1 MKIYIKKPTLFF
13 FGLLLFQVFFMHSQ
27 TFDLIANRFGNL
39 EMKDNMGVSVVDYNG
54 DFALDV
60 FIVGNQK
67 DDSSALETYSRLFRN
82 NNDGTFT
89 DVTLESGLF
98 GLYNT
103 SEPGENTTGGYT
115 GYKMGASWG
124 DYDNDGHPDLFLTNA
139 FKVQLFKNN
148 GNGTFIDIT
157 EIAGFFKSDN
167 CNNTSA
173 AWFDFNNDGN
183 LDIYISDYK
192 SDCGNRLYK
201 NLGDGTFV
209 DVTVSV
215 GLALTNKNTYMAF
228 PFDVNKDGLMDL
240 YVINDFD
247 QTNELYVNKNG
258 NSFVEKGG
266 NYGLDIQLNS
276 MGISTGDYDLDG
288 KYDFLITD
296 VSENVVL
303 KGKKDNT
310 FEIPNKSLIYL
321 KSEWGWNNH
330 FSDFDNDGDEDILI
344 STGYDRGSAVDGR
357 AVNAY
362 YKNSYRNGGLSLT
375 NVTLD
380 LGLTDINITHSSA
393 VFDYDNDGDL
403 DIYFS
408 NLKAASVFYENTLI
422 VGRSSTNSN
431 WLKIKLEGNISNR
444 DAIGAQ
450 IEIDT
455 DYGTQIRYHTG
466 VGLYSQSQ
474 QSVHFG
480 IGSDTSILELRI
492 KWPSGVVDTYS
503 NVAID
508 QYIKAIEG
516 NGYEALSIAPS
527 VKVFGCTDPT
537 SCNFNPIATI
547 NDGSCSYLAA
557 STITGNNSAHYLTEE
572 TYKYSLGAN
581 STIVW
586 QVEGGKLIEGQGTG
600 IIKVYWEVGSKGK
613 ITVVETDTCSTAPI
627 ELSVSLSVAD
637 VSVAGNASIARLW
650 SEVLLS
656 AIRKDFAR
664 PTIHARNLFHTG
676 IAMYD
681 SWAIYDT
688 GTSDTFLLGKAMG
701 SSFTSFSGFT
711 NLGNASE
718 NRSKT
723 LSYAVYRLLKHR
735 FKNSPGAIKS
745 LALFDLLMDQMG
757 YDKNFTS
764 TDYST
769 NDPEAMG
776 NYIAENLINF
786 GFVDGARE
794 VTGYDNGYY
803 QSVNQPLPVD
813 LPGNKTL
820 TYPNRWQPLSLET
833 FIDQSGNLISG
844 STPGFLSPEW
854 GDVTPFALQDSNKQ
868 IFVRDGDSYKV
879 YHAPG
884 IPPFIDITTQTISGD
899 QYKWGFSLVSIWG
912 GHLDS
917 ADGVMLDISPRSLG
931 NIPIENLPSNFID
944 YPEFYNT
951 LEGGDIG
958 TGYAV
963 NPKTNTAYEEQL
975 VPRGDY
981 TRVLAEF
988 WADGPDSETPPG
1000 HWFTL
1005 MNYVSDHAAIEKKFE
1020 GEGTVLSDL
1029 EWDVKSYFLLGGA
1042 MHDAAIASWSIKGWY
1057 DYIRPVSAI
1066 RYMAELGQST
1076 DTSLLNYHIGGLP
1089 LVVGKVEVVKAGDAL
1104 AGASN
1109 EHAGK
1114 IKLYSWK
1121 GHAFIA
1127 NPSTD
1132 AAGTGWILAENWMPY
1147 QRSSFVTPPFAGYIS
1162 GHSTFSR
1169 AAAEVL
1175 TRITG
1180 DAYFPGGM
1188 GEFVAKKDQ
1197 FLVFEKGPSQ
1207 DVILQWATYR
1217 DASDQCS
1224 LSRIWGGIHP
1234 PFDDI
1239 PGRIIGEQIGID
1251 AFEFGKTYFDKSLS
1265 VVDYYTTK
1273 RIVYPNP
1280 TASNVILI
1288 SNTKDTDTIALTT
1301 MLGEEVEIQSKKH
1314 LSANQSTEITVSKSI
1329 PSGVYILTVNKDTYK
1344 IVFI

>member
-1 MKIYIKKPTLFF
+1 MKIYKKNHILFF
-13 FGLLLFQVFFMHSQ
+13 FGLLMFQVFLVQSQ
-27 TFDLIANRFGNL
+27 TFELKTNRFKNL

-54 DFALDV
+54 DFALDI
-60 FIVGNQK
+60 FIVGNKK
-67 DDSSALETYSRLFRN
+67 DDSTALETYSRLFKN

-98 GLYNT
+98 GLYDMYELNANNT
-103 SEPGENTTGGYT
+103 DDTDGYT

-124 DYDNDGHPDLFLTNA
+124 DYNNDGHPDLFLTNA

-148 GNGTFIDIT
+148 GNGTFTDIT
-157 EIAGFFKSDN
+157 EAAGFLKSDN

-201 NLGDGTFV
+201 NLGDSTFI
-209 DVTVSV
+209 DVTASA
-215 GLALTNKNTYMAF
+215 GLDLTNKNTYMAF
-228 PFDVNKDGLMDL
+228 PFDVNEDGLMDL
-240 YVINDFD
+240 YVINDFV

-258 NSFVEKGG
+258 TFFVEKGVD
-266 NYGLDIQLNS
+266 YGLDIQLNS

-288 KYDFLITD
+288 NYDFLITD

-303 KGKKDNT
+303 KGKNDNT
-310 FEIPNKSLIYL
+310 FEIPDKSHIYL

-330 FSDFDNDGDEDILI
+330 FSDFDNDGDEDVLI
-344 STGYDRGSAVDGR
+344 AAGYFKAI
-357 AVNAY
+357 NAY
-362 YKNSYRNGGLSLT
+362 YKNSYRNGGSSMT
-375 NVTLD
+375 NVTLE
-380 LGLTDINITHSSA
+380 LGLTDVNITHSSA

-408 NLKAASVFYENTLI
+408 NLEAVSVFYDNTLMEDQ
-422 VGRSSTNSN
+422 STAN
-431 WLKIKLEGNISNR
+431 WLKIKLEGSISNR
-444 DAIGAQ
+444 DGIGTQ
-450 IEIDT
+450 VEIDT
-455 DYGTQIRYHTG
+455 DYGTQIRYYTG
-466 VGLYSQSQ
+466 VGLYSQNQ

-480 IGSDTSILELRI
+480 IGADTSVLELRI
-492 KWPSGVVDTYS
+492 KWPSGIIDTYS
-503 NVAID
+503 NIAVN
-508 QYIKAIEG
+508 QHIKAIEG
-516 NGYEALSIAPS
+516 NSYEILSISPS
-527 VKVFGCTDPT
+527 VKKVGCMDST
-537 SCNFNPIATI
+537 SCNFNPEAII
-547 NDGSCSYLAA
+547 DDGSCTYLAVKE
-557 STITGNNSAHYLTEE
+557 ITGNTAAHYLTEE
-572 TYKYSLGAN
+572 SYTYPLGTT

-586 QVEGGKLIEGQGTG
+586 QVEGGKLIDGQGTEA
-600 IIKVYWEVGSKGK
+600 ITVHWEVADKGK
-613 ITVVETDTCSTAPI
+613 VTAVETDNCSSPPV
-627 ELSVSLSVAD
+627 ELSVSLSAAD
-637 VSVAGNASIARLW
+637 VSVDGNASIARLW
-650 SEVLLS
+650 NEVLLS

-664 PTIHARNLFHTG
+664 PTIHARNLFHAG

-681 SWAIYDT
+681 SWAIYNA
-688 GTSDTFLLGKAMG
+688 GISDTFLLGKTMG
-701 SSFTSFSGFT
+701 SYFTSFGGFT
-711 NLGNASE
+711 NLGNISE

-723 LSYAVYRLLKHR
+723 LSYAVYRLLNHR

-757 YDKNFTS
+757 YDKDFTS

-769 NDPEAMG
+769 NDPAAMG
-776 NYIAENLINF
+776 NYIGKSLINF
-786 GFVDGARE
+786 GFVDGSRE

-803 QSVNQPLPVD
+803 QAVNEPLPID
-813 LPGNKTL
+813 LPGNTYL
-820 TYPNRWQPLSLET
+820 TYPNRWQPLSFET

-844 STPGFLSPEW
+844 STPDFLSPEW
-854 GDVTPFALQDSNKQ
+854 GNVIPFSLQDSNKQ
-868 IFVRDGDSYKV
+868 TFVRDGDTYKV
-879 YHAPG
+879 YHDPG
-884 IPPFIDITTQTISGD
+884 TPPFMDITAQTESGD

-912 GHLDS
+912 GHLD
-917 ADGVMLDISPRSLG
+917 AEDRVMLDISPKSLG
-931 NIPIENLPSNFID
+931 NIPIENLPSNFSD
-944 YPEFYNT
+944 YPDFYDT

-963 NPKTNTAYEEQL
+963 NPKTNAAYKEQL

-1005 MNYVSDHAAIEKKFE
+1005 MNYVSDHDAIEKKFE
-1020 GEGTVLSDL
+1020 GTGAVLSDL
-1029 EWDVKSYFLLGGA
+1029 EWDIKSYFLLGGA

-1076 DTSLLNYHIGGLP
+1076 DTSQSNYHIGGIP
-1089 LVVGKVEVVKAGDAL
+1089 LVAGRVEVVKIGDVL

-1109 EHAGK
+1109 EHVGK
-1114 IKLYSWK
+1114 VKLYTWK
-1121 GHAFIA
+1121 GHDFIA
-1127 NPSTD
+1127 DSSTD
-1132 AAGTGWILAENWMPY
+1132 AAGVGWILAENWMPY
-1147 QRSSFVTPPFAGYIS
+1147 QRSSFVTPPFAGYVS
-1162 GHSTFSR
+1162 GHSTYSR
-1169 AAAEVL
+1169 AAAEML

-1188 GEFVAKKDQ
+1188 GEFVAKKGQ

-1251 AFEFGKTYFDKSLS
+1251 AFEFGKAYFNKTLS
-1265 VVDYYTTK
+1265 VVDYDTTK

-1280 TASNVILI
+1280 IVSNVILI
-1288 SNTKDTDTIALTT
+1288 SNTKGTDTIALTT
-1301 MLGEEVEIQSKKH
+1301 MLGEEVEIKSKRH
-1314 LSANQSTEITVSKSI
+1314 LSANQSTEIIVSKSI
-1329 PSGVYILTVNKDTYK
+1329 PSGVYILTVNEDAYK